1 MISLGIRRIDQGFL
15 LISFWILLNYTLNYF
30 YFKVKLTKANERASK
45 KNSGSSKNP
54 NIHVRKASLQH
65 LTSNEFDDECDEL
78 NLKLT
83 KNIKSLFNN
92 TNNNNNNSSAG
103 KKRFDSSRLSN
114 LPIIQSLTNINKL
127 SDATTSHA
135 EKFSNTSNNTTKS
148 SSKPFI
154 VSKNKKAYLSL
165 FKIHVYLKI

>member
-1 MISLGIRRIDQGFL
+1 MILLWIRRIDQDFF
-15 LISFWILLNYTLNYF
+15 LISIWILHNYTLNYF
-30 YFKVKLTKANERASK
+30 NFKVKLTKANERASK

-92 TNNNNNNSSAG
+92 TNNNSSAG

-154 VSKNKKAYLSL
+154 VSKNKKAYLS
-165 FKIHVYLKI
+165 F